1 MGSTFF
7 APNTKIMGL
16 KVMVTLDQ
24 SEISWK
30 AFNHYLANMSKP
42 SHEITILHLT
52 TEPEIPDMGP
62 WHEIHESWTN
72 AEFVLKN
79 RVIESLDKIGRDYTT
94 NIEFW
99 VIRKENGK
107 YRRDGQCA
115 ISRSSPRFLFQRSQ
129 NVV

>member
-1 MGSTFF
+1 
-7 APNTKIMGL
+7 MGL

-30 AFNHYLANMSKP
+30 AFTHYLNHMSKP

-79 RVIESLDKIGRDYTT
+79 RVIEALDKIGRDYTT

-99 VIRKENGK
+99 VIRKETGK
-107 YRRDGQCA
+107 Y
-115 ISRSSPRFLFQRSQ
+115 SRGCFL
-129 NVV
+129 